1 MLWTSAPITTISLTT
16 GWEWADSS
24 RSRQTGWE
32 WCMGDGRITLDR
44 SRPWVSEVYLGAS
57 HRDEK
62 HHLVTCVFNANVI
75 LLTDCSL
82 LYHVFLCSK
91 QPEILIPEF
100 WNPVVFRFSLY
111 PIPMVFSFLWFPIL
125 LFQTS
130 PEYNCLCINREVS
143 VTVTLHFF
151 LDCALLLLRP
161 KMGTYSSPIRC
172 LLGFLAHTHFFEL

>member
-1 MLWTSAPITTISLTT
+1 MLWTSAPITIISLTT

-44 SRPWVSEVYLGAS
+44 SWPWVSDVYLGALQWKWKAPFS
-57 HRDEK
+57 YMCIQCKCYFINRLLITLSCFPLFQTAWNFDSWVLK
-62 HHLVTCVFNANVI
+62 SCGFSVFT
-75 LLTDCSL
+75 LPYS
-82 LYHVFLCSK
+82 YGFF
-91 QPEILIPEF
+91 IPLF
-100 WNPVVFRFSLY
+100 CNP
-111 PIPMVFSFLWFPIL
+111 

-151 LDCALLLLRP
+151 
-161 KMGTYSSPIRC
+161 
-172 LLGFLAHTHFFEL
+172 F